1 MSDVN
6 KNKEENGFSFIQ
18 EQIVPYKKSRWKRM
32 LFSFLWTIIL
42 AGVFGLVAII
52 VFTVMTPPINS
63 WLGKAQDKKT
73 VEFPSEEPEDSNLG
87 NSNPDSTEPD
97 NNSTPNGVG
106 IGTQEEEETSEQTET
121 VIIENTIKAD
131 IEDLNSMY
139 GELRAIASEV
149 NKSMVT
155 ITSIVNGVDWFNNE
169 YEAEKVS
176 TGFIVGNNGQ
186 DLLILVNSDRMEDAK
201 DIQITFYNSIKAKGR
216 LQSVDYDLKLAAIAV
231 SLEEIPDID
240 RTEIRP
246 ATLGE
251 SYSLIIGTPVIA
263 MGSPNGYAG
272 SMEFGTI
279 TSKGAQA
286 YITDN
291 RIDLFTTNITDYD
304 NGYGIIINLR
314 GEIIGIITQTLMEE
328 SYEEVNTAIGISRIK
343 NIIATLVNNK
353 EQVYFGI
360 KGLDMTEESLKS
372 AEVDNGVSVRE
383 VEADSPALKAGIQSG
398 DIIMTV
404 NETPINSMNSF
415 YAIISGYQPKT
426 EIEVVIRRNAQN
438 ENKDINVTVILEK
451 KK

>member
-52 VFTVMTPPINS
+52 VFTVMAPPINS

-87 NSNPDSTEPD
+87 NFNPDSTEPD

>member
-87 NSNPDSTEPD
+87 NSNSDSTEPD

>member
-52 VFTVMTPPINS
+52 VFTVMAPPINS